1 MGGKIHNKQLKTA
14 WKSVRCFP
22 LHLQSS
28 PRSTGA
34 GKAWYLGIQQQTDA
48 KQGGGGCLL
57 EQRTEV
63 RRRCIGNVA
72 IRPQIHNLVGKRWAG
87 GKQTEE
93 PQNAWVTSTNE
104 QSWAVKDAFERNVE
118 REKISVVYCGSFNKT
133 LNYGKEC
140 DNFIKGNKQST
151 ILFC

>member
-1 MGGKIHNKQLKTA
+1 MGGKIHNKQLLNLKVSEMFSPLSPEFT
-14 WKSVRCFP
+14 SVHRSRET
-22 LHLQSS
+22 LV
-28 PRSTGA
+28 PRHTTTN
-34 GKAWYLGIQQQTDA
+34 WYEA
-48 KQGGGGCLL
+48 GGGGALL

-72 IRPQIHNLVGKRWAG
+72 IRPQIHNIVGKRWAG

-104 QSWAVKDAFERNVE
+104 QSWAVKDAVERNVE
-118 REKISVVYCGSFNKT
+118 REKISVVYCRSFNKT